1 MVNPASALEK
11 LQEIDYLCTN
21 NDDLDTFQPNIAEV
35 SIGDV
40 LDIEYVQWQFIEVHR
55 CFKYSEKTCKYT
67 LHKRSK
73 YENY

>member
-1 MVNPASALEK
+1 MVNPAWALEK
-11 LQEIDYLCTN
+11 LKEIDYLCTN

-40 LDIEYVQWQFIEVHR
+40 LDIEYVQWQFIEAYQW
-55 CFKYSEKTCKYT
+55 FKCSEKACNYF